1 MKILILAK
9 QCPYPLDDGASIA
22 IHMLSKG
29 LVAAGA
35 TVDLLAFNTTKH
47 TYNGDLDISELSHYN
62 SIQLIP
68 LNNRP
73 SVIGAA
79 LNMMTKESYHVS
91 RYRSSE
97 MERRLSTI
105 LPEQSYDFVQIESS
119 HLLIY
124 YDLISRYHSG
134 KIVLRAHN
142 VEHQIWRRYQAQ
154 LENSIV
160 SKYHHIQA
168 NRLHDIE
175 EQYAAKLD
183 GILTVSEVDK
193 VYFSQRNQRSFTI
206 PIGLDM
212 PSAGEQLRKTSSP
225 TFGFI
230 GSMDWSPNIEGLRWL
245 FDKVIARSDSAFRMV
260 LAGRNF
266 EAAKLAIPS
275 EGNIKILGEIE
286 DVSEFWNQIDVLM
299 VPLFSG
305 SGTRVKIIE
314 AFTHQKLVLTTSIGI
329 EGIPAND
336 GEHAVIRDREDDWAR
351 AIDKIID
358 DWPAYNELQRNGRK
372 LAEKHYEYRQVGKAA
387 MEIYQQLT
395 STDPNQV

>member
-35 TVDLLAFNTTKH
+35 TVDLLAFNTIKH
-47 TYNGDLDISELSHYN
+47 RYDGDLDISELSHYN

-97 MERRLSTI
+97 MERRLSTV

-142 VEHQIWRRYQAQ
+142 VEHQIWQRYQSQ

-183 GILTVSEVDK
+183 GILTVSEVDRA
-193 VYFSQRNQRSFTI
+193 YFFKLNQRSFTI

-212 PSAGEQLRKTSSP
+212 PSAGEQLSNSSSP

-230 GSMDWSPNIEGLRWL
+230 GSMDWSPNVEGLSL
-245 FDKVIARSDSAFRMV
+245 IH
-260 LAGRNF
+260 
-266 EAAKLAIPS
+266 IS
-275 EGNIKILGEIE
+275 E
-286 DVSEFWNQIDVLM
+286 
-299 VPLFSG
+299 P
-305 SGTRVKIIE
+305 TR
-314 AFTHQKLVLTTSIGI
+314 
-329 EGIPAND
+329 P
-336 GEHAVIRDREDDWAR
+336 
-351 AIDKIID
+351 
-358 DWPAYNELQRNGRK
+358 Y
-372 LAEKHYEYRQVGKAA
+372 
-387 MEIYQQLT
+387 
-395 STDPNQV
+395 

>member
-1 MKILILAK
+1 M
-9 QCPYPLDDGASIA
+9 
-22 IHMLSKG
+22 
-29 LVAAGA
+29 
-35 TVDLLAFNTTKH
+35 
-47 TYNGDLDISELSHYN
+47 
-62 SIQLIP
+62 
-68 LNNRP
+68 
-73 SVIGAA
+73 
-79 LNMMTKESYHVS
+79 MMTKESYHVS

-142 VEHQIWRRYQAQ
+142 VEHQIWQRYQSQ

-160 SKYHHIQA
+160 SKYHHVQA

-193 VYFSQRNQRSFTI
+193 VYFSGLNQRSFTI

-212 PSAGEQLRKTSSP
+212 PSASGQLRKTSSP
-225 TFGFI
+225 TYGFI

-245 FDKVIARSDSAFRMV
+245 FDKVIAPSDSAFRMV

-266 EAAKLAIPS
+266 EAAKLTIPS
-275 EGNIKILGEIE
+275 QRNIKILGEIE
-286 DVSEFWNQIDVLM
+286 DVNEFWNQIDVLM